1 MSRSMIAGVRWS
13 TTSVARLGI
22 RLSVGCPLTIREPW
36 GLPCLPWHRFSVGWP
51 LIIQTI
57 LLYPSGAVWTDE
69 ASNVSRPDPSG
80 AVQGDAEHS
89 TRNRKVVGSN
99 PTSGSKTAGQSTY
112 TVTLS
117 LVLLASLIILCVC
130 LASGRARPPL
140 APLESVWLIQRPS
153 MGPFVGPLRAKSWR
167 ADDWAGPAGRGRF
180 HVRCEKPGCG
190 CAAISC
196 AFNLRIRVLS
206 RAVLVEVLYSAGPSL
221 SGRWTLTAASTV
233 ASRTMAVVGLTT
245 AWPRSKGAAV

>member
-1 MSRSMIAGVRWS
+1 MSRSIIAGVRWS
-13 TTSVARLGI
+13 TTRVARLGI
-22 RLSVGCPLTIREPW
+22 RLSVGCPLIIREPW

-57 LLYPSGAVWTDE
+57 LLYPSGAV
-69 ASNVSRPDPSG
+69 
-80 AVQGDAEHS
+80 QGDAEHS

-99 PTSGSKTAGQSTY
+99 PTSGSKTAGQSMY

-233 ASRTMAVVGLTT
+233 ASRTMAVAGLTT

>member
-1 MSRSMIAGVRWS
+1 
-13 TTSVARLGI
+13 
-22 RLSVGCPLTIREPW
+22 
-36 GLPCLPWHRFSVGWP
+36 
-51 LIIQTI
+51 
-57 LLYPSGAVWTDE
+57 
-69 ASNVSRPDPSG
+69 
-80 AVQGDAEHS
+80 
-89 TRNRKVVGSN
+89 
-99 PTSGSKTAGQSTY
+99 
-112 TVTLS
+112 VTLS

-206 RAVLVEVLYSAGPSL
+206 RAVLVEVLYSAGTSL